1 MNQVKIQVAIH
12 LLIVARSQSQVVSQV
27 QNPAVSQLRFQ
38 IQIGSHSPIQYLILV
53 RLVSRLPSQ
62 TQHLILIKIRNQ
74 IRIANQHLT
83 QTVIRPQF
91 QIQIE
96 NQAQSQAQ
104 THSHKVKK
112 YHSQNHC
119 QLQLAN
125 HFLTQTVILYR
136 TQ

>member
-74 IRIANQHLT
+74 IRIVNQHLT

-96 NQAQSQAQ
+96 NQAQTQSQTQSQ

-112 YHSQNHC
+112 YHSQKHC
-119 QLQLAN
+119 QLQKAL
-125 HFLTQTVILYR
+125 H
-136 TQ
+136 